1 MVESTAQ
8 RQRKEQGVEIILAGL
23 SALMYGTGDFCG
35 GLASRRQSTVVVLF
49 FSQLVGL
56 VGALAAA
63 LALGQ
68 PLARPADLF
77 WGIAAGV
84 TGTAGLAA
92 LYRALATTL
101 VAVAS
106 PVAAVT
112 GAVIPV
118 LLGLAAGER
127 PRTLAWA
134 GIGLAVPAI
143 ALLAAG
149 PAGKAGR
156 EVVRKAALMGAAAGI
171 GFGLFFFCISRTS
184 PASGLWPLAAA
195 RVSTITLVAVFAA
208 AARRSLRP
216 LRDGMPTVLLSGAL
230 DMGANIAFLLA
241 ARMGLLTI
249 TAVITSLYPGP
260 TVILAMIV
268 FRERLTVPRALG
280 LVLALAG
287 VAFISL

>member
-1 MVESTAQ
+1 MQ
-8 RQRKEQGVEIILAGL
+8 IILAGL

-35 GLASRRQSTVVVLF
+35 GLASRKQDTVVVLF

-56 VGALAAA
+56 AAALVAA

-68 PLARPADLF
+68 PLVRTTDLL
-77 WGIAAGV
+77 WGAAAGV
-84 TGTAGLAA
+84 TGVAGLAA
-92 LYRALATTL
+92 LYRALASTL

-118 LLGLAAGER
+118 FLGIAAGER
-127 PRTLAWA
+127 PETLAWV
-134 GIGLAVPAI
+134 GIALAVPAI
-143 ALLAAG
+143 ALLASG
-149 PAGKAGR
+149 PPGHARGGM
-156 EVVRKAALMGAAAGI
+156 VRRAALMGAAAGV

-184 PASGLWPLAAA
+184 HASGIWPLAAA
-195 RVSTITLVAVFAA
+195 RVATLTLVTLFALVT
-208 AARRSLRP
+208 RRSLRP
-216 LRDGMPTVLLSGAL
+216 RVEGLPVVLASGAL

-268 FRERLTVPRALG
+268 FREKLTVPRALG
-280 LVLALAG
+280 LALALAG
-287 VAFISL
+287 VACISV

>member
-1 MVESTAQ
+1 MQ
-8 RQRKEQGVEIILAGL
+8 IILAGL

-35 GLASRRQSTVVVLF
+35 GLASKKQSTVVVLF

-56 VGALAAA
+56 AGALAAA

-68 PLARPADLF
+68 GQPRPADLL

-92 LYRALATTL
+92 LYRALASTL

-118 LLGLAAGER
+118 LLGIAAGER
-127 PRTLAWA
+127 PSLLAWV

-143 ALLAAG
+143 ALLAGG
-149 PAGKAGR
+149 PAGKAGGGA
-156 EVVRKAALMGAAAGI
+156 VRRAALLGTAAGV
-171 GFGLFFFCISRTS
+171 GFGLFFFCISWTS
-184 PASGLWPLAAA
+184 HESGIWPLAAA
-195 RVSTITLVAVFAA
+195 RVATLTLVSVFALA
-208 AARRSLRP
+208 GRRSLRP
-216 LRDGMPTVLLSGAL
+216 RADGIAVVLLAGAL

-249 TAVITSLYPGP
+249 TAVIASLYPGP

-268 FRERLTVPRALG
+268 FREKLTVVRALG

-287 VAFISL
+287 VACISVTG

>member
-1 MVESTAQ
+1 M
-8 RQRKEQGVEIILAGL
+8 EIILAGL

-35 GLASRRQSTVVVLF
+35 GLASRKQPTVVVLF

-56 VGALAAA
+56 AGALVAA

-68 PLARPADLF
+68 VLPRPADLL

-92 LYRALATTL
+92 LYRALASTL

-118 LLGLAAGER
+118 LLGIAAGER
-127 PRTLAWA
+127 PGTLAWV

-143 ALLAAG
+143 ALLAGG
-149 PAGKAGR
+149 PAGKAGGG
-156 EVVRKAALMGAAAGI
+156 VVRRAALLGTAAGV
-171 GFGLFFFCISRTS
+171 GFGLDFFCISRTS
-184 PASGLWPLAAA
+184 HESGLWPLAAA
-195 RVSTITLVAVFAA
+195 RVATITLVSVFALVG
-208 AARRSLRP
+208 RRSLRP
-216 LRDGMPTVLLSGAL
+216 RTDGLAVLLLAGAL

-268 FRERLTVPRALG
+268 FREKLTVARALG
-280 LVLALAG
+280 LLLALGG
-287 VAFISL
+287 VACISVTG

>member
-1 MVESTAQ
+1 M
-8 RQRKEQGVEIILAGL
+8 EIILAGL

>member
-1 MVESTAQ
+1 M
-8 RQRKEQGVEIILAGL
+8 EIILAGL

-35 GLASRRQSTVVVLF
+35 GLASRKQSTVVVLF

-56 VGALAAA
+56 AGALAAA
-63 LALGQ
+63 LAFGQ
-68 PLARPADLF
+68 PFPRTADLL
-77 WGIAAGV
+77 WGVAAGI

-92 LYRALATTL
+92 LYRALASTL

-106 PVAAVT
+106 PVAAVI

-118 LLGLAAGER
+118 LLGIVAGER
-127 PRTLAWA
+127 PALLAWV

-143 ALLAAG
+143 ALLGAG
-149 PAGKAGR
+149 SAGTRASAPR
-156 EVVRKAALMGAAAGI
+156 NVVRRAALMGAAAGV
-171 GFGLFFFCISRTS
+171 GFGLFFFCISRTAH
-184 PASGLWPLAAA
+184 ASGLWPLAAA
-195 RVSTITLVAVFAA
+195 RVATISLVSAYAL

-216 LRDGMPTVLLSGAL
+216 RSGGMVLVLLAGAL

-268 FRERLTVPRALG
+268 FRERLTVPRAVG

-287 VAFISL
+287 VACISL